1 MGSKTRTMLKLAL
14 GLVFLASLAQVEAY
28 YYMPHVGYSVYG
40 YHWPYLNTR
49 YTHFYGKR
57 EAEAEPEADAE
68 AYYRGFGSDQTAYLL
83 GHIPVIFLMDQAQ
96 TDERMD
102 TSYPS
107 EYSHQSPSQ
116 PEASLIEPKKV
127 SYFNNGVR
135 QLILLESTPDR
146 SYMNNEES
154 QYAVN
159 QLNFGFEN
167 PSSGYKN
174 PASGYQNP
182 SNGYQTQSGR
192 FEYSFNQQEKFP
204 KLPEGDFYR
213 NDYSGNSGFI
223 NQNQQQLHGGNF
235 ARGQVSYED
244 QSYYGAAD
252 ASRYSSGN
260 IYPNQFPSQQAPNN
274 PNQNKAYNSVGFN
287 PTETKV
293 PSYESSDKKLGISSV
308 VDLRG
313 NEENSRP
320 TAYNR
325 PAQRQNSK
333 ANMPRGFSD
342 QDSRPFKRPVQRKD
356 FQSNTPRGNSAKESK
371 PKDQKTSSS

>member
-116 PEASLIEPKKV
+116 PQSSLNNPQKV

-135 QLILLESTPDR
+135 QLILLESTPDQ

-174 PASGYQNP
+174 PTSGYQNPSNRFQNPSNGYQNPSNGFQNPSSGYQNP
-182 SNGYQTQSGR
+182 SNG
-192 FEYSFNQQEKFP
+192 F
-204 KLPEGDFYR
+204 
-213 NDYSGNSGFI
+213 
-223 NQNQQQLHGGNF
+223 QNP
-235 ARGQVSYED
+235 
-244 QSYYGAAD
+244 
-252 ASRYSSGN
+252 SS
-260 IYPNQFPSQQAPNN
+260 
-274 PNQNKAYNSVGFN
+274 
-287 PTETKV
+287 
-293 PSYESSDKKLGISSV
+293 
-308 VDLRG
+308 
-313 NEENSRP
+313 
-320 TAYNR
+320 
-325 PAQRQNSK
+325 
-333 ANMPRGFSD
+333 
-342 QDSRPFKRPVQRKD
+342 
-356 FQSNTPRGNSAKESK
+356 
-371 PKDQKTSSS
+371 

>member
-1 MGSKTRTMLKLAL
+1 MGLTTTCPMSGTLCTDTTGPILTPDTHITMARERLRPSLRLMLRLTTEVLDLTRLHT
-14 GLVFLASLAQVEAY
+14 S
-28 YYMPHVGYSVYG
+28 
-40 YHWPYLNTR
+40 W
-49 YTHFYGKR
+49 
-57 EAEAEPEADAE
+57 
-68 AYYRGFGSDQTAYLL
+68 
-83 GHIPVIFLMDQAQ
+83 VIFLMDQAQ

-135 QLILLESTPDR
+135 QLILLESTPDQ

-159 QLNFGFEN
+159 QLNFGYKNPTSGYQNPSYQN
-167 PSSGYKN
+167 PSSGYQN
-174 PASGYQNP
+174 PSSGFQKPSSGYQNPSSGYQNPSNGFQNPSSGYQNP

-274 PNQNKAYNSVGFN
+274 PNQNKAYNSV
-287 PTETKV
+287 
-293 PSYESSDKKLGISSV
+293 
-308 VDLRG
+308 
-313 NEENSRP
+313 
-320 TAYNR
+320 
-325 PAQRQNSK
+325 
-333 ANMPRGFSD
+333 
-342 QDSRPFKRPVQRKD
+342 
-356 FQSNTPRGNSAKESK
+356 
-371 PKDQKTSSS
+371 